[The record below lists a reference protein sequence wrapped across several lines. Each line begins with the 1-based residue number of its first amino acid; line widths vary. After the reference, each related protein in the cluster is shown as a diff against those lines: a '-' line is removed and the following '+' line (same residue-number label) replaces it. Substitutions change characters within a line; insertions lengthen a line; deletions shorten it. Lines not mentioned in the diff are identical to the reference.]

1 MAELVPAASIVGDP
15 GAMPTRGPPLLDAWP
30 AEALFRLKDQR
41 GADDDWDVTPFP
53 AKGPNTLAALRGR
66 AAASFLVRGLG
77 GVGPAVALSIEVTV
91 GGRPS
96 VLPLKD
102 DAGLERALQLWGR
115 CTGSPGGMIT
125 LLIHEA
131 RAAAAA
137 APTAAVAARSLLSAG
152 PSLPVE
158 MWARIL
164 NAVGSSRCVLLTAP
178 L

>member
-15 GAMPTRGPPLLDAWP
+15 GAMPGAPLLDAWP

-53 AKGPNTLAALRGR
+53 AKGPNTLAALRGG

-102 DAGLERALQLWGR
+102 DASLERALQLWGR
-115 CTGSPGGMIT
+115 CSGGPGGMVT

-137 APTAAVAARSLLSAG
+137 TSPAAHCIRSAG

-158 MWARIL
+158 MWARVL
-164 NAVGSSRCVLLTAP
+164 HAVGSSRCVLRTAP